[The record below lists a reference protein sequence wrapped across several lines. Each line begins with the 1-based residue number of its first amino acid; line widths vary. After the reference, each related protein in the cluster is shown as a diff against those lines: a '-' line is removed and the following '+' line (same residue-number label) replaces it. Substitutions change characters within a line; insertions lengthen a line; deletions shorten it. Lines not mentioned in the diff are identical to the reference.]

1 MMRGDDERRGE
12 RRGEER
18 YAKLLTRKKNLKF
31 DSSLIS
37 LLVSP

>member
-1 MMRGDDERRGE
+1 MMRGEERREE